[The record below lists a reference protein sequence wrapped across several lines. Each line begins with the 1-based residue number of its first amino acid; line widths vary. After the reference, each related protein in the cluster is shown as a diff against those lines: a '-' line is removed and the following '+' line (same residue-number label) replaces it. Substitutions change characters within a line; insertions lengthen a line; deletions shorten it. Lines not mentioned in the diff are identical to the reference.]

1 MAARGLILVIEE
13 GSGRIVAARF
23 APLRRADYEFEQLT
37 DYFQLGCVEET
48 IPLTSIAKTFVI
60 RLKQVHQTPKIQA
73 DQDITLPLFPSSQL
87 LP

>member
-1 MAARGLILVIEE
+1 MAKGLILVMEE

-37 DYFQLGCVEET
+37 DYFQLGCTEEI

-60 RLKQVHQTPKIQA
+60 RLKPVRRTPKIQA
-73 DQDITLPLFPSSQL
+73 DQDITLPLFLSSPL